1 MMEKKEIGF
10 AIMKQSRQREIA
22 SMGGKACPAEK
33 RTFSNRE
40 KAIEAGKKGGL
51 ARSKKL
57 WDAKWGLIN
66 ASAKRVE
73 KSRKT

>member
-1 MMEKKEIGF
+1 MTDKRETGF

-33 RTFSNRE
+33 RTFSDRE
-40 KAIEAGKKGGL
+40 KAVEAGKKGGL

-57 WDAKWGLIN
+57 WDAKWSLLN
-66 ASAKRVE
+66 TSSKRV
-73 KSRKT
+73 